1 LADRSGSKGY
11 SKWGYIR
18 LVAIT
23 SHMKFNKSKYLGRGN
38 AGYMYKLEDE
48 RLDSRHT
55 EMDLEVLVNSK
66 WNMSQQCAL
75 AAQRANQ
82 IWGAP
87 AQAQHCQWLR
97 RGAVWSART

>member
-1 LADRSGSKGY
+1 MGY

-55 EMDLEVLVNSK
+55 EMDLEVLVK
-66 WNMSQQCAL
+66 DL
-75 AAQRANQ
+75 V
-82 IWGAP
+82 
-87 AQAQHCQWLR
+87 
-97 RGAVWSART
+97 AVECLEVVGRMVVRVSEVEV